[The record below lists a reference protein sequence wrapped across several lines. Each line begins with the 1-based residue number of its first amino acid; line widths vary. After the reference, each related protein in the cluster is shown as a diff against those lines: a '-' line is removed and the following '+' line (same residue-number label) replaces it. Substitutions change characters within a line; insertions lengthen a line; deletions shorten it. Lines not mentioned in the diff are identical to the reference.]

1 MYEAATMNLAKPY
14 FVFAFITFHQTKI
27 KIKEDGS
34 LRTLNDGN
42 DKTLLVALNT
52 NCELIRKV
60 SLLHSEYPQRSLHR
74 KGLVQVI

>member
-42 DKTLLVALNT
+42 DKT
-52 NCELIRKV
+52 IRL
-60 SLLHSEYPQRSLHR
+60 SRA
-74 KGLVQVI
+74 